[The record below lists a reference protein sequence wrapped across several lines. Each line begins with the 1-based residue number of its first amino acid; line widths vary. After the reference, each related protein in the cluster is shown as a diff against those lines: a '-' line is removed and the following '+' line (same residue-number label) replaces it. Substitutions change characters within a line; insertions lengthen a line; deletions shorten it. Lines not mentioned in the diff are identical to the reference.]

1 MSPDAPPP
9 TGSPPPASSD
19 PGSDPLHG
27 DDDQRPGLR
36 IRLAAVLLGQGR
48 DPLDVAR
55 TTGVPL
61 ALIELINDDLGQQ
74 PRTDPP
80 RGDGQGPP
88 PRSSPTPADI
98 DPAAHY
104 AAGDLRHPGSDSA
117 RRRSEVVGWRF
128 RWAARTLRT
137 AFLLNA
143 ALAAVAAHSRSR
155 CRRSIVDWHPADLR
169 GSGPAVAAGYP
180 PATSHPRV
188 EGPTTTALITM
199 VVRRP

>member
-1 MSPDAPPP
+1 M
-9 TGSPPPASSD
+9 
-19 PGSDPLHG
+19 
-27 DDDQRPGLR
+27 
-36 IRLAAVLLGQGR
+36 LLGQGR

-143 ALAAVAAHSRSR
+143 ALAAVAALTH
-155 CRRSIVDWHPADLR
+155 A
-169 GSGPAVAAGYP
+169 PAVAEASLIGIPLTFAALGLLWLRAIRP
-180 PATSHPRV
+180 PRATPASKAP
-188 EGPTTTALITM
+188 
-199 VVRRP
+199 RRPRS